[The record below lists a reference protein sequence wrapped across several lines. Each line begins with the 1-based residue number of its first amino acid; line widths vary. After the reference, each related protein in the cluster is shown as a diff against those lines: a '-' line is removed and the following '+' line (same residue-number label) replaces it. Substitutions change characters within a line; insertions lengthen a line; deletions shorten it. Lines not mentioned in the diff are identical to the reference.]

1 MKTDM
6 KKTQENNGKGCS
18 KKGCLS
24 IEIYKHF
31 TEPHT
36 YVVWHKK
43 EVIGFINED
52 QALQVLNK
60 DELVDFYFNNK
71 SKFKVEKSKIE
82 KYLKRDDK

>member
-43 EVIGFINED
+43 EVIGFINE
-52 QALQVLNK
+52 AKFTLNK
-60 DELVDFYFNNK
+60 IDPLFE
-71 SKFKVEKSKIE
+71 SKK
-82 KYLKRDDK
+82 